1 MTRRAL
7 WLVEAGLL
15 IILSIPFIVLPLGFS
30 MKVGELLGLLL
41 FYAWGNRRKIAIEN
55 MRNSQLSRAIV
66 VSEPVEKIIR
76 DSFKNFGRS
85 LIEVIKIYYGSG
97 KKIIDSV
104 NFEGVEHFNHAQSK
118 GKGILLLTGHC
129 GNWELLAIMASVRTS
144 PISIVARPIN
154 NPYINKIVEGA
165 RKKYGNTVIY
175 KQGALK
181 SIITTLRDN
190 GCVGILMDQA
200 VIPDEGYV
208 IDFLGR
214 GAWTTKMLAL
224 IARKTGAAVVPAF
237 IHRTDNGHKIKIYP
251 EAELSESDEKETA
264 LREDM
269 KKFSGFIEDYIREH
283 PSEWLWIHRRWK
295 RVNENIS

>member
-1 MTRRAL
+1 MKNAV
-7 WLVEAGLL
+7 WLIEAGLL
-15 IILSIPFIVLPLGFS
+15 IILSIPFVVLPLGFS
-30 MKVGELLGLLL
+30 IKVGELLGLLL
-41 FYAWGNRRKIAIEN
+41 FYVWGSRREIAIEN
-55 MRNSQLSRAIV
+55 LRKSLLSGAIII
-66 VSEPVEKIIR
+66 SEPEEKIIR

-85 LIEVIKIYYGSG
+85 LIEIIKIYYGFG

-104 NFEGVEHFNHAQSK
+104 EVEGIENFNQSRSK
-118 GKGILLLTGHC
+118 GKGIILLTGHC
-129 GNWELLAIMASVRTS
+129 GNWELLAIMASVRAF

-154 NPYINKIVEGA
+154 NPYINKIVESA
-165 RKKYGNTVIY
+165 RKKYGNAVIY

-200 VIPDEGYV
+200 VLPEEGYV

-251 EAELSESDEKETA
+251 EVELSESDEKEIA

-295 RVNENIS
+295 RVDTN

>member
-1 MTRRAL
+1 MTRRAV

-15 IILSIPFIVLPLGFS
+15 IILSIPFVVLPLGFS
-30 MKVGELLGLLL
+30 IKVGELLGLLL
-41 FYAWGNRRKIAIEN
+41 FYVWGSRRKIAIEN
-55 MRNSQLSRAIV
+55 LRNSLLSRTIV
-66 VSEPVEKIIR
+66 VSKPVEKIIR

-85 LIEVIKIYYGSG
+85 LIEIIKIYYGFG

-104 NFEGVEHFNHAQSK
+104 EFEGIENFNQSRSK
-118 GKGILLLTGHC
+118 GKGIILLTGHC
-129 GNWELLAIMASVRTS
+129 GNWELLAIMASVRIS

-154 NPYINKIVEGA
+154 NPYINKVLESA
-165 RKKYGNTVIY
+165 RKKYGNAVIY

-200 VIPDEGYV
+200 VLPEEGYV

-237 IHRTDNGHKIKIYP
+237 IYRTESGHRIKIYP
-251 EAELSESDEKETA
+251 EVALSDSDEKETSV
-264 LREDM
+264 REDI

-295 RVNENIS
+295 RVKENI